1 MKIIKTFEEF
11 VAEAEALKAEDS
23 KVYVEDVTLEDG
35 TVIKAAETLGAIAAS
50 ATEQEFEDYFFNT
63 YGQDAFKTEEMSKL
77 KTFYNEM
84 KEEENKENQEDDK
97 KKEEGGADAEADVAD
112 AEAGLEE
119 L

>member
-11 VAEAEALKAEDS
+11 ISEAEALKAEDS

-50 ATEQEFEDYFFNT
+50 ATEKEFEDYFFNT

-77 KTFYNEM
+77 KTYFNEM
-84 KEEENKENQEDDK
+84 KEEENKEKQEEEDAEK
-97 KKEEGGADAEADVAD
+97 KKEEGGDAGAAD

>member
-11 VAEAEALKAEDS
+11 ISEAEALKAEDS

-50 ATEQEFEDYFFNT
+50 ATEQEFEDYFFST
-63 YGQDAFKTEEMSKL
+63 YGQDSFRTEEMSKL
-77 KTFYNEM
+77 KTYYNEM
-84 KEEENKENQEDDK
+84 KEEENKKNQEEEEAK
-97 KKEEGGADAEADVAD
+97 KKEGEGGDAEAAD